1 MSDSDTAERRLIRE
15 EQASTQRCL
24 QICAQVADHID
35 RIQLTARTRGSSP
48 GSADSSGVS
57 EMLVSAGL
65 QDCKNSLMLTAEKL
79 EKHMR
84 DVLARLVTKSKTA
97 MTSEEDAADLVRL
110 QEEWKTARQC
120 VDICS
125 KADIHLRESVSIID
139 NYATGDA
146 VQFMVSTEGK
156 TIHGK
161 NRGLGWRT
169 RQVGGH
175 LNDISLRQLSRD
187 MTGIYIRN
195 NEDEGAPLQADQL
208 SIPTDGLG
216 NSPRS
221 AFGHRY
227 GRGFKLTSNSGHEP
241 REPTRSAESSTENPP
256 QHSN

>member
-1 MSDSDTAERRLIRE
+1 MRE

-24 QICAQVADHID
+24 QICAQLADHID
-35 RIQLTARTRGSSP
+35 RIQVAARTSSTSP
-48 GSADSSGVS
+48 GSADSSGVP
-57 EMLVSAGL
+57 EMLVNAGL
-65 QDCKNSLMLTAEKL
+65 QDCKNSLTLTAEKL
-79 EKHMR
+79 ERHMR
-84 DVLARLVTKSKTA
+84 EVMDRLVAKSKTV
-97 MTSEEDAADLVRL
+97 MTTEEDAADLVRL

-125 KADIHLRESVSIID
+125 KADIHLRESISIID

-146 VQFMVSTEGK
+146 VQFMVSTDGK

-175 LNDISLRQLSRD
+175 LSDLSVQQLSRD
-187 MTGIYIRN
+187 MTGFYIRTN
-195 NEDEGAPLQADQL
+195 KDEDAPLQADPP

-216 NSPRS
+216 KDSLS

-227 GRGFKLTSNSGHEP
+227 GPGFKLTSNTGPEP
-241 REPTRSAESSTENPP
+241 HIPTQSAESSNEKTPTP
-256 QHSN
+256 